1 MPLKNY
7 GFKTHRDHFAIAF
20 TESELTS
27 RLVELRAC
35 DQSDIKLLEKHNL
48 SETNDWKIADVRQ
61 NLRKSKDWTKPIIK
75 CCYRPFDYR
84 FCYLSKNMMD
94 RPRFPFMQQMLAPN
108 LALSTTRTVEIQ
120 RGFEHVW
127 CVTIPMDH
135 HAVSLKES
143 NFMFPLYLQ
152 PSDDELGLAN
162 NRQSNLAPAIL
173 ASIYKNLGAKT
184 IRENILFQEFTPEDI
199 FQYVYTLLYSP
210 GYRARYAEFLK
221 IDFPRL
227 PLTSSLDLFR
237 SLAKLGSKL
246 VALHLMESPQ
256 LDKHITKW
264 VGGKNPEVEKVTYS
278 DETVWI
284 DKAQNEGFDGV
295 PEEVWNF
302 HIGGYQVCEKWLK
315 DRKGRTLSKDDIAH
329 YQKIIVAL
337 AETIRL
343 MGEIDEVIEEHG
355 GWPGAFAADRQESQ

>member
-1 MPLKNY
+1 MF
-7 GFKTHRDHFAIAF
+7 GASQFR
-20 TESELTS
+20 
-27 RLVELRAC
+27 
-35 DQSDIKLLEKHNL
+35 
-48 SETNDWKIADVRQ
+48 
-61 NLRKSKDWTKPIIK
+61 WTIT
-75 CCYRPFDYR
+75 R
-84 FCYLSKNMMD
+84 F
-94 RPRFPFMQQMLAPN
+94 
-108 LALSTTRTVEIQ
+108 
-120 RGFEHVW
+120 
-127 CVTIPMDH
+127 
-135 HAVSLKES
+135 
-143 NFMFPLYLQ
+143 
-152 PSDDELGLAN
+152 AN